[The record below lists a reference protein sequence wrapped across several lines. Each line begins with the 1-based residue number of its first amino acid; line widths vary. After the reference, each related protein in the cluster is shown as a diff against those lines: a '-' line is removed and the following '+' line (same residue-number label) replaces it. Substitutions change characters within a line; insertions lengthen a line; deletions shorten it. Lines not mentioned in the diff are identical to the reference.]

1 MPRGP
6 RIRTTT
12 RTGEPVAP
20 TPTPTPRPTVSIRH
34 RGRAYVPPIPPTPTP
49 TEAAPKAEPSW
60 KKETVAGQIYTGEL
74 GLGLREKMVPMSD
87 VLRGPE
93 YERTKAQRELTAGA
107 VGIPESWV
115 RPDIPTPAGALVGT
129 VLGRPEQLEAYTT
142 GEVSL
147 AYLLG
152 GLGGTYVEAK
162 AFGYGLSKA
171 WGGLRKAGYTIGKT
185 RYGRPVYEAYKFGRV
200 ARVAHKARVGLQRYV
215 PEYFKKGV
223 LTRGEVS
230 PPVIPKGTPIGLEHL
245 TAIRAGWA
253 LEVAPRTSGV
263 TIGKSFITE
272 GMKPPMRHLFYTGG
286 KVSVGYLRDLSYVSP
301 ARRQEALLPYVTQTQ
316 VTRMGIIPHVPR
328 TVTHAGR
335 GLVSQIIVG
344 TGTATLLKG
353 LRRPQRL
360 KRGEKAEAVPVD
372 ETLARTRERL
382 RQVALLEEREKQKG
396 RMVPVLKTPSMLVQ
410 AQVPSTEQVITQKS
424 VLVPKTPF
432 PPQIFETSPIK
443 WFPRW
448 EENGR
453 RGRRGVDRRSV
464 AWYFKRHP
472 VMSASEAARHILGK
486 PRERKPRKP
495 RKREAFSMASYLLG
509 KPEKK
514 RKVERTKKKRKSQKR
529 RRRKR

>member
-1 MPRGP
+1 MRVP
-6 RIRTTT
+6 TT

-34 RGRAYVPPIPPTPTP
+34 RGRAYVPPITPTPTP

-107 VGIPESWV
+107 VGIPEGWV
-115 RPDIPTPAGALVGT
+115 RPDIPTPAGALVGI

-171 WGGLRKAGYTIGKT
+171 WGGLRKAGYAIGKT

-215 PEYFKKGV
+215 PEYFKKGAI
-223 LTRGEVS
+223 TRGEVS
-230 PPVIPKGTPIGLEHL
+230 IPPAPETVSLK
-245 TAIRAGWA
+245 A
-253 LEVAPRTSGV
+253 LEATDLAWQLTQAPRTGGV
-263 TIGKSFITE
+263 WVGKSFIAE
-272 GMKPPMRHLFYTGG
+272 GAKPPMKHLFYTGG

-316 VTRMGIIPHVPR
+316 VTRMGIMPHVPR

-335 GLVSQIIVG
+335 GLVSQAIVG

-453 RGRRGVDRRSV
+453 RGRRGVDRRSA

-472 VMSASEAARHILGK
+472 VMSASEAARYILGK
-486 PRERKPRKP
+486 PRGRETKKPRK
-495 RKREAFSMASYLLG
+495 KEAFGLAGYLLG

-514 RKVERTKKKRKSQKR
+514 RKVERAKKKGTRKR
-529 RRRKR
+529 RR